1 MIVAGKT
8 VLILGGGNGGL
19 VAANRIRRLLSQ
31 EHRVVLVDRSPLY
44 SFAPSYLWV
53 MLGRRTGPRISRDL
67 TVLTKKGIEV
77 VIGEVQAIDAA
88 NKRVTVKDNRIE
100 YDYLVIALGA
110 QYSVDEVPGL
120 GRTWTFYHLEGA
132 EGLAEHLPK
141 FEGGRLAIVVPSLPY
156 KCPPAPYEAALLL
169 DDYFRKR
176 RIRDGVDIT
185 LYTPEQLP
193 LQITGERIGKE
204 LIDILTRHGIKF
216 RPNMKLKSIDHTA
229 RALDFGNNDRQPYD
243 MVIATPVHRVPDVLV
258 QSALAQAGGWVQ
270 VDRETLALEGPE
282 DVFAIGDCAAVPIAG
297 GATLPKAG
305 VFAHGE
311 AEVVA
316 RNIAAEING
325 SEALWAFGGA
335 GSCFLEAG
343 GGKAAYVSGN
353 FFADPLDINMRRP
366 GRFGHWQKLG
376 LERLWLWRWF

>member
-1 MIVAGKT
+1 MAGKT

-19 VAANRIRRLLSQ
+19 VAANRIRRMLPQ

-53 MLGRRTGPRISRDL
+53 MLGRRTGSRISRDL
-67 TVLTKKGIEV
+67 GVLTKKGIEV

-120 GRTWTFYHLEGA
+120 GRAWTFYHLEGA
-132 EGLAEHLPK
+132 EGLAEQLPK
-141 FEGGRLAIVVPSLPY
+141 FEGGRLAIVVPTLPY
-156 KCPPAPYEAALLL
+156 KCPPAPYEGALLL
-169 DDYFRKR
+169 DEYFRKR
-176 RIRDGVDIT
+176 RIRDYVEIT
-185 LYTPEQLP
+185 LYTPEQRP
-193 LQITGERIGKE
+193 LQVTGEHIGKE
-204 LIDILTRHGIKF
+204 LIEILTRHGIKF
-216 RPNMKLKSIDHTA
+216 RPNMKLQSIDHTA
-229 RALDFGNNDRQPYD
+229 LALDFGGGDRQPYD

-258 QSALAQAGGWVQ
+258 QSALAQAGAWAK

-297 GATLPKAG
+297 SAMLPKAG
-305 VFAHGE
+305 VFAHGQ
-311 AEVVA
+311 AEVVS

-325 SEALWAFGGA
+325 NESIWAFGGA

-353 FFADPLDINMRRP
+353 FFADPLQVTMRRP